1 MSAALCEEKFSRA
14 NSLVDKINDSS
25 SRSIDF
31 SFLKFI
37 ILTLFIRFVIF
48 SLINKY
54 QKRIENSKISEHDAK
69 LALEKLKKLR
79 DKLFLLDQKLV
90 KNNQKGIIY
99 KNIHNALIKV
109 DDFIEN
115 LEIYLD
121 SQIRELVKELTTCL

>member
-14 NSLVDKINDSS
+14 NSLVDKINASP

>member
-14 NSLVDKINDSS
+14 NSLVDKINASS